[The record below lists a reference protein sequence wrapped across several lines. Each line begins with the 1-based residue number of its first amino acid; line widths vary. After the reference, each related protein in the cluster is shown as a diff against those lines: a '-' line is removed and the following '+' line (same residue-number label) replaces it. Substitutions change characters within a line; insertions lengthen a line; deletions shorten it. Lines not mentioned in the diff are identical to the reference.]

1 MSDLE
6 CDVTSL
12 TVVSLPEDSTS
23 EFAPV
28 RGGGGPGP
36 PVGPLCGDP
45 LSAHCRADGGVGQH
59 HAAGARL
66 ARYKGAAVVDATL
79 VLRVTVPVT
88 ATLSVTVTARVAIT
102 AVVVHN
108 FLTGTRESVCVF
120 FLFKK
125 ELQFKKM
132 NYLNVYLFP
141 LPAANFLLPLILL
154 LTKLSLKRGYQ
165 VQVIVRINGESSFI
179 H

>member
-6 CDVTSL
+6 CDVTAL

-23 EFAPV
+23 ESAPV
-28 RGGGGPGP
+28 RRGGGPGP

-45 LSAHCRADGGVGQH
+45 LTAHCRADGGVGEH

-88 ATLSVTVTARVAIT
+88 GTLSVTVTARVAIT
-102 AVVVHN
+102 AVVVHD
-108 FLTGTRESVCVF
+108 FFTGTRESVCVF

-125 ELQFKKM
+125 EFQSKK
-132 NYLNVYLFP
+132 NELTQC
-141 LPAANFLLPLILL
+141 LPLSLACS
-154 LTKLSLKRGYQ
+154 KLSPPTHSPRHKTEPQ
-165 VQVIVRINGESSFI
+165 ERISGPSNRQN
-179 H
+179 

>member
-6 CDVTSL
+6 CDVTPL

-23 EFAPV
+23 ESAPV

-45 LSAHCRADGGVGQH
+45 LSAHCRADGGVGEH

-79 VLRVTVPVT
+79 VLRLAVRVVSTV
-88 ATLSVTVTARVAIT
+88 SVTVTARVAIT
-102 AVVVHN
+102 AVVVFDFIFRGN
-108 FLTGTRESVCVF
+108 ESICVF
-120 FLFKK
+120 FLKK
-125 ELQFKKM
+125 VLTDTKHLFQ
-132 NYLNVYLFP
+132 VYFRLYF
-141 LPAANFLLPLILL
+141 
-154 LTKLSLKRGYQ
+154 R
-165 VQVIVRINGESSFI
+165 
-179 H
+179 